1 MRLNDVTADLLAW
14 IRSSM
19 EEVAV
24 AEVGV
29 SLLYR
34 IEDIGCR
41 IEYLVLRDKDEVV
54 CLASPDSGQTSD

>member
-1 MRLNDVTADLLAW
+1 MRLNNASAAFLAW
-14 IRSSM
+14 MRSSI
-19 EEVAV
+19 EEVFV

-29 SLLYR
+29 PLLYR